1 MTDIESNIQNK
12 FIQDL
17 QDRIFP
23 HTKTHGVTSEQL
35 YKFYDIWQN
44 HGVTIATILNN
55 YRDGKT
61 TKEQT
66 IKLLH
71 PYTSA
76 LITVHDV
83 ATTIMCGG
91 Q

>member
-1 MTDIESNIQNK
+1 MSDIEPNIQN
-12 FIQDL
+12 ISDEDL
-17 QDRIFP
+17 RDTLFP
-23 HTKTHGVTSEQL
+23 HKGVTAEQL
-35 YKFYDIWQN
+35 YKFYGIWQK

-71 PYTSA
+71 PYTAA
-76 LITVHDV
+76 LITVHEV
-83 ATTIMCGG
+83 ATTIMSGG

>member
-1 MTDIESNIQNK
+1 MSDIEPNIQN
-12 FIQDL
+12 ISDEDL
-17 QDRIFP
+17 QERLFP
-23 HTKTHGVTSEQL
+23 HTKTHGITSEQL

-44 HGVTIATILNN
+44 HGVTISTILNN

-76 LITVHDV
+76 LITVHEV
-83 ATTIMCGG
+83 ATTIMSGG